1 MLVKKRPFQYWNYR
15 DTRKTRLERPKSPV
29 LAPDPAHLFKTVK
42 GKISHHILLPIA
54 ELPEKL
60 LNRFRADLTLVNPD
74 YEKARKYGKGLVSY
88 SIPEF
93 VRFYWMDSTYLG
105 LPRSTK
111 MNYIHNRFAD
121 CGMTLELEDVRPE
134 FETIPFPEKGEMA
147 PLFYQNEAI
156 DKILGGNI
164 VLKFKCG
171 KGKTILSL
179 MAVAKLRLRT
189 LILVRTNILL
199 YQWVD
204 AIKQIFD
211 VEDDQIGI
219 INGKTKREGL
229 ITVATEQSISAMSR
243 DDKRRIGEVYG
254 HIIVDEAHEV
264 GAKVYRELMKVFK
277 ARKMTGLSAT
287 PDREDKMTP
296 VLKLSIGPV
305 VEVDDLGPFNTEL
318 HLRKTSFT
326 YIFDGKKDKYHEL
339 IKALIHDEDR
349 NRLIVE
355 DLVSHYQ
362 AGRLV
367 LCYSSRIEH
376 MEILENMLKDR
387 IPGVKTDILAS
398 RRHGAT
404 MRIQD
409 QELVKQK
416 VRDQEIQ
423 VLNGG
428 KMVEQGFDAPPLS
441 VAVLA
446 TPTKSKRLIEQVLG
460 RCQREFPGKS
470 KAVLCDYVDD
480 ECKVLLYQFFAK
492 NRKLY
497 KNFNKFWLEENPLS

>member
-1 MLVKKRPFQYWNYR
+1 MLIRKKPFEFWNYR
-15 DTRKTRLERPKSPV
+15 DTRKIRLQRPKTPILV
-29 LAPDPAHLFKTVK
+29 PDPAHLFQTVH

-54 ELPEKL
+54 ELPEQL
-60 LNRFRADLTLVNPD
+60 LNRFRADLTRVNPA

-88 SIPEF
+88 AIPQY
-93 VRFYWMDSTYLG
+93 VRFYCMDSTYLG

-111 MNYIHNRFAD
+111 MNYVHNRFAD
-121 CGMTLELEDVRPE
+121 CGMALELEDVRPE
-134 FETIPFPEKGEMA
+134 FETVPFPEKGVMT
-147 PLFYQNEAI
+147 PLFYQNDAI
-156 DKILGGNI
+156 DKILGGNV
-164 VLKFKCG
+164 VLKFRCG
-171 KGKTILSL
+171 KGKTIIAL

-204 AIKQIFD
+204 SIKQIFD
-211 VEDDQIGI
+211 VQDEQIGI
-219 INGKTKREGL
+219 INGRTKREGL
-229 ITVATEQSISAMSR
+229 ITVATEQSVSAMLR
-243 DDKRRIGEVYG
+243 TDKRRVGETYG
-254 HIIVDEAHEV
+254 HVVIDEAHECA
-264 GAKVYRELMKVFK
+264 AKIYRDLITYFK
-277 ARKMTGLSAT
+277 ARKITGLTAT
-287 PDREDKMTP
+287 PDRSDKMTP
-296 VLKLSIGPV
+296 VLKLYIGPI

-318 HLRKTSFT
+318 HLRKTEFT
-326 YIFDGKKDKYHEL
+326 YTFDSKKHKYHEL
-339 IKALIHDEDR
+339 IKALIHDGAR

-355 DLVSHYQ
+355 DLVSHYL

-376 MEILENMLKDR
+376 MEILEAMLKAR
-387 IPGVKTDILAS
+387 IPDVETDILAS

-404 MRIQD
+404 MKIQD

-416 VRDQEIQ
+416 VKNQEIR

-470 KAVLCDYVDD
+470 KAVLCDYVD
-480 ECKVLLYQFFAK
+480 EQCKILLWQFFAK

-497 KNFNKFWLEENPLS
+497 KDFNKIWLG